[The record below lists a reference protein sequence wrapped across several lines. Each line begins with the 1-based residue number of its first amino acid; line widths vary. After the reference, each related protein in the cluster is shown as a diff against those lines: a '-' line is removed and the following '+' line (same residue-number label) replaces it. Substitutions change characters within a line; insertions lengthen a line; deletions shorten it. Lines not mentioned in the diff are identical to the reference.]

1 MKAWWLALNTREQKL
16 IASLSGVFIIFLLY
30 SFIWQPQK
38 ESIDK
43 GQKKLARQQ
52 ELLAWVSSE
61 TTRYKAANK
70 NGQGQ
75 SSAGSL
81 SSIINRSAK
90 QNNLSITRVQPQ
102 GGDIQVWIDNV
113 AFKQLLS
120 WLQQLSNDE
129 GIQVKAID
137 LTRGEQ
143 AGQVR
148 VKRLQLGRS

>member
-1 MKAWWLALNTREQKL
+1 MKAWWLGLNTREQKL
-16 IASLSGVFIIFLLY
+16 IASLSGVFVIFLLY
-30 SFIWQPQK
+30 SFIWQPLN
-38 ESIDK
+38 ENIEK
-43 GQKKLARQQ
+43 GQKKLSRQQ
-52 ELLAWVSSE
+52 ELLSWVSSE
-61 TTRYKAANK
+61 TTRYKAASK
-70 NGQGQ
+70 NSQGK

-90 QNNLSITRVQPQ
+90 QNNLTITRVQPQ
-102 GGDIQVWIDNV
+102 GSDIQVWIDNV

-120 WLQQLSNDE
+120 WLQQLSNDQ